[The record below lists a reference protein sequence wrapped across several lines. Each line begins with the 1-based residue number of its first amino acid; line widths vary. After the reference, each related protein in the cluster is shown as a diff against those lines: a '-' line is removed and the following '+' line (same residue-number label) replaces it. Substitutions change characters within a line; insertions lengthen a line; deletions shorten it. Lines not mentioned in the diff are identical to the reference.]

1 MFIVMI
7 MIQLFEMINNL
18 INSTI
23 DYLGIYGPILGCF
36 LILCESVLPILTLAV
51 FVKLNCMTFGVFLGF
66 IISWIFTCLGCAMAY
81 KLFNKKVRFWFERK
95 IKDKEKINKF
105 MDRIE
110 NASVAKLAMIVA
122 VPFTPSFIVNVAS
135 SLANMDFKK
144 FITGIC
150 IGKLFMV
157 YFWGF
162 IGTNL
167 IQSLTNPI
175 ILIRVGI
182 MVIIAY
188 LISTFV
194 TKKFDL

>member
-1 MFIVMI
+1 
-7 MIQLFEMINNL
+7 
-18 INSTI
+18 
-23 DYLGIYGPILGCF
+23 
-36 LILCESVLPILTLAV
+36 
-51 FVKLNCMTFGVFLGF
+51 
-66 IISWIFTCLGCAMAY
+66 
-81 KLFNKKVRFWFERK
+81 
-95 IKDKEKINKF
+95 